1 VSRGRDNPIPR
12 QRRSTATGD
21 ARLETTFGDLRRVVS
36 EMPGADF
43 GFQLTKPLSF
53 IYLFA
58 AFYSGKSSPVFLTMR
73 TTSSRASSRGRTRA
87 LHVFSRSFPVAATR
101 TRHGLVRSG
110 LPRLLLG
117 FVVDCESLRSA
128 FPAFSNLHRTTVL
141 TSCPS
146 SFHVCF
152 VHSGESKRGHF
163 RLYSSY

>member
-1 VSRGRDNPIPR
+1 MKDDRSRRFK
-12 QRRSTATGD
+12 TGD
-21 ARLETTFGDLRRVVS
+21 ARPKTTFGDLRRAVS
-36 EMPGADF
+36 EMSGADF
-43 GFQLTKPLSF
+43 GFQLTTKPLSF

-73 TTSSRASSRGRTRA
+73 TTSSRASSRRRTSPV
-87 LHVFSRSFPVAATR
+87 HVFSRSFSVAATR

-117 FVVDCESLRSA
+117 FVVDCESFRSA

-146 SFHVCF
+146 SSHVCF
-152 VHSGESKRGHF
+152 VHSGESIRGHL